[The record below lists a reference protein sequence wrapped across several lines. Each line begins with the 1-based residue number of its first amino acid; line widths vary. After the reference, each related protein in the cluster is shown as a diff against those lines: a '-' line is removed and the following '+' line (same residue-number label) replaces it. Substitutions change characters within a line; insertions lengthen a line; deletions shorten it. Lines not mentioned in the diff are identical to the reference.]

1 MRLPF
6 GARRGSWPAAVR
18 LVLFA
23 ALTLSAAPW
32 PAAGAPPAIEAEAGL
47 GGVSRPG
54 RWTPVRVILQTAGE
68 DLDGDLVVEWGE
80 SVVRRAV
87 TLPAPSSKEFDLYIR
102 ASDPSGSVLVRFHPA
117 AGSDAASVELP
128 VRAARVDDTVTVC
141 VTSAPASLIPE
152 ECTAI
157 LSPGSLPRSP
167 RGYDAA
173 DRVVWPSGEAVPLP
187 ADQAQALRQ
196 WEIMQALES
205 TGGFDAAPNLPSVL
219 PGIAR
224 LSRAPAPLL
233 LGAALYVGA
242 LVVMAIWLRIA
253 RARMPSTSA
262 VLALL
267 VVTATAA
274 AVAAGRTGPTSTLVV
289 HHVSKVQQIAGADAA
304 LVSTRAAAVF
314 PSFDAF
320 DLRAL
325 VTDGSIRLD
334 VEGSRRQETFDDDG
348 YPVLSG
354 TYGLG
359 ARQVFSMEAMADV
372 RPFEVSR
379 QQGAVH
385 IENTSGLELRDCR
398 FPDDALD
405 RPSTLAPGARVQVAT
420 LEPPPHALV
429 TCTTPESLV
438 TFASEGRA
446 VLTRGTTTISLFLAP
461 DLAP

>member
-1 MRLPF
+1 MALPF

-18 LVLFA
+18 LVLVA
-23 ALTLSAAPW
+23 ALALGAAPW
-32 PAAGAPPAIEAEAGL
+32 PAAGAPPTIEAEAGL

-54 RWTPVRVILQTAGE
+54 RWTPVRVVLQTTG
-68 DLDGDLVVEWGE
+68 DDIDGDLVVEWGE

-87 TLPAPSSKEFDLYIR
+87 SLPAPSSKEFDVYIR
-102 ASDPSGSVLVRFHPA
+102 ASDPSGSMLIRFQPA

-128 VRAARVDDTVTVC
+128 VSAARMDDTVTVC
-141 VTSAPASLIPE
+141 VTSAPASLLPP

-157 LSPGSLPRSP
+157 LPPSRLPRSA

-196 WEIMQALES
+196 WETMRGLEGA
-205 TGGFDAAPNLPSVL
+205 GGFDPAPSLPSVL

-224 LSRAPAPLL
+224 QSRAPAPLM

-242 LVVMAIWLRIA
+242 LVVIAAWLRTQ
-253 RARMPSTSA
+253 RARVPAASA
-262 VLALL
+262 ALALL
-267 VVTATAA
+267 VVMATAA
-274 AVAAGRTGPTSTLVV
+274 AAAAGRTGPASALVV
-289 HHVSKVQQIAGADAA
+289 HHVSKVQQMAGADAA
-304 LVSTRAAAVF
+304 LVSMRAAAVF
-314 PSFDAF
+314 PSFNAF
-320 DLRAL
+320 NLRAS
-325 VTDGSIRLD
+325 VTDGSLRLD
-334 VEGSRRQETFDDDG
+334 VEGSRREETFDDDG

-354 TYGLG
+354 SYGLG
-359 ARQVFSMEAMADV
+359 ARQVFSMEAVADV

-379 QQGAVH
+379 QDGTVH

-398 FPDDALD
+398 FADSTLD
-405 RPSTLAPGARVQVAT
+405 RPSTLGPGARVEVAA
-420 LEPPPHALV
+420 LEPPQLALV

-438 TFASEGRA
+438 TFVSEGHS
-446 VLTRGTTTISLFLAP
+446 VITRGATTISLFLAP